1 VATQYP
7 AKKGVAFTVV
17 FPILDAD
24 GDLVT
29 GAAGLDSEI
38 SKDGGTFVD
47 CTNEATEIATSSGM
61 YKLSLTATEMDADI
75 VAIIVKTTTTGAKT
89 TPLVIYTS
97 GQTLDEIDAN
107 VDAILEDTGTTL
119 ETHLTDIK
127 GTGFVKDTHSLPQC
141 LTATG
146 FSTHA
151 AADIWAVATRALTD
165 KDGFALSSAG
175 IQAIWDALT
184 ADLITAGSI
193 GKLLVDDIDAAISSR
208 SSHSAS
214 DIWAVATRSLTDKA
228 GFALS
233 SAANLAIWHVLTADI
248 ITAATIGLLL
258 KTDIDA
264 TISSRS
270 SHSAADIWTAAGR
283 ELSTPDNYKA
293 DVSAL
298 ALEATL
304 TAIKGTGWTTQTL
317 KAIGDYVDCLPAS
330 LGDIVTKNEA
340 GLVDAVWDEEIVT
353 GHDIADTAGEQL
365 NDAAT
370 AGAGTDPEAIADAVW
385 NEALSDHIASGTTG
399 EKLYGIRARVPLS
412 PWKRDDM
419 MKVISDIDYVREKIR
434 ALDSLKETAI
444 ALSREFKSL
453 QDSIRAISKLLA
465 PLKSQGKNFKK
476 LDSALS
482 KIQKEFKQLSSELK
496 ALPVSEGHQRIELA
510 LKDIR
515 DKIPPPAPEFP
526 PEVNEQLSVISAH
539 SEQLL
544 AQLGEFKREQESL
557 SKKSSS
563 ALFALDGKV
572 SDLSKFII
580 SSSISKLPTEA
591 LEDFVNQKKED
602 KSR

>member
-7 AKKGVAFTVV
+7 AKKGAAFTLV

-24 GDLVT
+24 GDLVS
-29 GAAGLDSEI
+29 GATGLDSEI

-61 YKLSLTATEMDADI
+61 YSLALTATEMNADI

-89 TPLVIYTS
+89 TPIVIYTS

-151 AADIWAVATRALTD
+151 PADVWTVATRALTD

-184 ADLITAGSI
+184 ADLITVGSI

-208 SSHSAS
+208 SSHSA
-214 DIWAVATRSLTDKA
+214 
-228 GFALS
+228 
-233 SAANLAIWHVLTADI
+233 
-248 ITAATIGLLL
+248 
-258 KTDIDA
+258 
-264 TISSRS
+264 
-270 SHSAADIWTAAGR
+270 ADIWTVPGR

-304 TAIKGTGWTTQTL
+304 TDIKGAGWTTQTL
-317 KAIGDYVDCLPAS
+317 KSIGDYVDCLPTS
-330 LGDIVTKNEA
+330 LGDIVTKDEA
-340 GLVDAVWDEEIVT
+340 GLVDVIWD
-353 GHDIADTAGEQL
+353 
-365 NDAAT
+365 
-370 AGAGTDPEAIADAVW
+370 
-385 NEALSDHIASGTTG
+385 EALSDHIASGTTG

-419 MKVISDIDYVREKIR
+419 IKVISDLDFVRAKIR
-434 ALDSLKETAI
+434 ELDALKESGA
-444 ALSREFKSL
+444 ALLREFKSL
-453 QDSIRAISKLLA
+453 QYSIRAVSKLLA

-496 ALPVSEGHQRIELA
+496 ALPVSEDHQRIELA

-515 DKIPPPAPEFP
+515 DHIPPPAPEFP

-539 SEQLL
+539 SESLL
-544 AQLGEFKREQESL
+544 AQLDEFKRNQESL
-557 SKKSSS
+557 SKKSES
-563 ALFALDGKV
+563 ALSVLDVKI

-580 SSSISKLPTEA
+580 ASSISKLPTEA
-591 LEDFVNQKKED
+591 LEDFVNQKKEGKAD
-602 KSR
+602 E